1 MEDSK
6 PANDAAIAMNDLVGA
21 RVLIGLTV
29 EDQATGEKSLSQ
41 LHGVVTAVDS
51 KKGILLELAGKHS
64 GEAYTLPPD
73 TRSFRRAPAGE
84 YRLRQTGEVV
94 TNPDFLTTWTVVR
107 PKVGATEPEE
117 P

>member
-1 MEDSK
+1 MHDTK
-6 PANDAAIAMNDLVGA
+6 PANDQVIAISDLVGA
-21 RVLIGLTV
+21 RVLIGLTI
-29 EDQATGEKSLSQ
+29 EDQATGETKLSQ
-41 LHGVVTAVDS
+41 LHGVVTAVDP
-51 KKGILLELAGKHS
+51 KKGIFLELAGKRS
-64 GEAYTLPPD
+64 GEVYTLPPD

-117 P
+117 T